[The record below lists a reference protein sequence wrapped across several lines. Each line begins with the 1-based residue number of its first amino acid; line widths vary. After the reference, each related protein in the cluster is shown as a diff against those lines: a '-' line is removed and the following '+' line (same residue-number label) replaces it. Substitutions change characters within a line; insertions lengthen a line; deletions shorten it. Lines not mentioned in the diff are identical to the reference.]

1 MAPSMHISL
10 QPCAAEVES
19 EVPPAWDPKDFQDDQ
34 DVPEPEGQPLSAGFV
49 HDVKSETGLCGISSW
64 DSTDSE
70 ISVQTFA
77 KQRLRKQRNKE
88 RLELFLKEHNFSED
102 VGEPRLPR
110 MSCTGFGKE
119 ALYPIHV
126 AASLGDAQMLRLLV
140 KAGAD
145 LQQRTS
151 KGRTATEFALE
162 HDDFGSHRD
171 VLDLL
176 RGKIQTM
183 ALREFMSL
191 MNH

>member
-1 MAPSMHISL
+1 MAPSIHVSL

-19 EVPPAWDPKDFQDDQ
+19 ELPPPSWDPTDFQDDQ
-34 DVPEPEGQPLSAGFV
+34 NVPEPERQIFSAGFV
-49 HDVKSETGLCGISSW
+49 HDASVETGLFSSW

-88 RLELFLKEHNFSED
+88 RLELFLKEHNFSKD
-102 VGEPRLPR
+102 VSEPRLPR

-119 ALYPIHV
+119 VLYPIHV
-126 AASLGDAQMLRLLV
+126 AASLGDAEMLRLLV

-151 KGRTATEFALE
+151 KGRTATHFALE
-162 HDDFGSHRD
+162 GDDFGSHRD

-183 ALREFMSL
+183 ALREFVSL
-191 MNH
+191 MKH